1 MRNSNQSIAPSI
13 SLVLKKISD
22 EKALILLNSIAGP
35 DGDKSVYQLCQLKEM
50 NLSTKQYYSR
60 ISGLMDAGLIKR
72 LKGRYSLTLLGK
84 VVHGSQ
90 MMIVKTL
97 SYYWKLKVIE
107 SIEMS
112 PNSDLPN
119 EEIAQ
124 LIDALIDN
132 HNIKEILMSS
142 ISSYTRDNHIENN
155 SDNNIDAQV

>member
-22 EKALILLNSIAGP
+22 EKTLILLNSIAGA
-35 DGDKSVYQLCQLKEM
+35 DGDKYIQLKEM

-84 VVHGSQ
+84 VVHDSQ
-90 MMIVKTL
+90 MIIVKTL

-124 LIDALIDN
+124 LVDALIDN

-142 ISSYTRDNHIENN
+142 ISSYTRDNHIESNPGN
-155 SDNNIDAQV
+155 DIDARI

>member
-35 DGDKSVYQLCQLKEM
+35 DGDKYIQLKEM

-90 MMIVKTL
+90 MIIVKTL

-124 LIDALIDN
+124 LIDTLIDN

-155 SDNNIDAQV
+155 SDNNIDTQV

>member
-22 EKALILLNSIAGP
+22 EKTLILLNSIAGA
-35 DGDKSVYQLCQLKEM
+35 DGDKYIQLKEM

-60 ISGLMDAGLIKR
+60 ISGLIDAGLIKR

-84 VVHGSQ
+84 VVHDSQ
-90 MMIVKTL
+90 MIIVKTL

-124 LIDALIDN
+124 LVDALIDN

-142 ISSYTRDNHIENN
+142 ISSYSRDNHIESNP
-155 SDNNIDAQV
+155 DNDIDARV

>member
-35 DGDKSVYQLCQLKEM
+35 DGDKYIQLKEM

-60 ISGLMDAGLIKR
+60 ISGLMDAGLIKK
-72 LKGRYSLTLLGK
+72 LKGSYSLTLLGK
-84 VVHGSQ
+84 VVHDSQ
-90 MMIVKTL
+90 MIIVKTL

-142 ISSYTRDNHIENN
+142 ISSYTRDNHIESNPEN
-155 SDNNIDAQV
+155 DIDARV

>member
-22 EKALILLNSIAGP
+22 EKTLFLLNSIAGA
-35 DGDKSVYQLCQLKEM
+35 DGDKYIHLKEM

-72 LKGRYSLTLLGK
+72 LKGRYSLTLLGR
-84 VVHGSQ
+84 VVHDSQ
-90 MMIVKTL
+90 MIIVKAL

-124 LIDALIDN
+124 LVDALIDN
-132 HNIKEILMSS
+132 HNIKEILISS
-142 ISSYTRDNHIENN
+142 IASYTRDNHIESNP
-155 SDNNIDAQV
+155 DNDINAQV

>member
-1 MRNSNQSIAPSI
+1 MRKSNQSIAPSI

-22 EKALILLNSIAGP
+22 EKTLILLNSIAGA
-35 DGDKSVYQLCQLKEM
+35 DGDKYIQLKVM

-60 ISGLMDAGLIKR
+60 ISGLIDAGLIKR

-84 VVHGSQ
+84 VVHDSQ
-90 MMIVKTL
+90 MIIVKTL

-119 EEIAQ
+119 AEIAQ
-124 LIDALIDN
+124 LVDALIDN

-142 ISSYTRDNHIENN
+142 ISSYTRDNHIESNP
-155 SDNNIDAQV
+155 DNDIDARV

>member
-22 EKALILLNSIAGP
+22 EKTLILLNSIAGA
-35 DGDKSVYQLCQLKEM
+35 DGDKYIQLKEM

-84 VVHGSQ
+84 VVHDSQ

-124 LIDALIDN
+124 LVDALIDN

-142 ISSYTRDNHIENN
+142 ISSYTKDNHIESNP
-155 SDNNIDAQV
+155 DNDINAQV

>member
-22 EKALILLNSIAGP
+22 EKTLILLNSIAGA
-35 DGDKSVYQLCQLKEM
+35 DGDKYIQLKEM

-60 ISGLMDAGLIKR
+60 ISGLMDVGLIKR

-84 VVHGSQ
+84 VVHDSQ
-90 MMIVKTL
+90 MIIVKTL

-124 LIDALIDN
+124 LVDALIDN

-142 ISSYTRDNHIENN
+142 ISSYTRDNHIESNPGN
-155 SDNNIDAQV
+155 DIDARI

>member
-35 DGDKSVYQLCQLKEM
+35 DGDKYIQLKEM

-90 MMIVKTL
+90 MIIVKTL

-142 ISSYTRDNHIENN
+142 ISSYTRDNHIESNP
-155 SDNNIDAQV
+155 DNDIDARV

>member
-1 MRNSNQSIAPSI
+1 MRNSNQSFTPSI

-35 DGDKSVYQLCQLKEM
+35 DGDKYIQLKEM

-90 MMIVKTL
+90 MIIVKTL

>member
-22 EKALILLNSIAGP
+22 EKTLILLNSIAGA
-35 DGDKSVYQLCQLKEM
+35 DGDKYIQLKEM

-60 ISGLMDAGLIKR
+60 ISGLMDASLIKR

-84 VVHGSQ
+84 VVHDSQ
-90 MMIVKTL
+90 MIIVKTL

-124 LIDALIDN
+124 LVDALIDN

-142 ISSYTRDNHIENN
+142 ISSYTRDNHIEGNP
-155 SDNNIDAQV
+155 DNDINAQV

>member
-1 MRNSNQSIAPSI
+1 MKVLNSPVVPSI
-13 SLVLKKISD
+13 TTVLKKISD
-22 EKALILLNSIAGP
+22 DKTLTLFNSIAGA
-35 DGDKSVYQLCQLKEM
+35 DGDKYIQLKEM

-60 ISGLMDAGLIKR
+60 ISGLIDAGLIKR

-84 VVHGSQ
+84 VVHDSQ
-90 MMIVKTL
+90 MIIVKTL

-124 LIDALIDN
+124 LVDALIDN

-142 ISSYTRDNHIENN
+142 ISSYTRDNHIESNP
-155 SDNNIDAQV
+155 DN